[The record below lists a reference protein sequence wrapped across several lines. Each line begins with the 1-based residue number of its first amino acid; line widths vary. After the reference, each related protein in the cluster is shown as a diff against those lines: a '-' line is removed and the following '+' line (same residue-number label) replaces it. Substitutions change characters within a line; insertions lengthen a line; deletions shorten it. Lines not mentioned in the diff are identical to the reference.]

1 MHSDYVFDQSFSFQI
16 FSNTKS
22 EKCKFMETVKT
33 LSREERSILQK
44 NKGMNIKMHAKS
56 ETFFHHYLAM

>member
-44 NKGMNIKMHAKS
+44 NKGMNIKMHAKIQ
-56 ETFFHHYLAM
+56 